1 MGRSEIYTTH
11 FTGNAPGEVLLIGA
25 DAREDPLE
33 DPSVWREVLPR
44 TRLRPD
50 TLHRFVIGA
59 ADRWPVTHVR
69 MEVFPDGGMS
79 RLRLLGELE
88 PDSLDEAMLR
98 WLRALPE
105 SQLHAVLDDVPGLP
119 DETTAALRTRRP
131 FLRHGGVPDAVRD
144 HLLA

>member
-1 MGRSEIYTTH
+1 M
-11 FTGNAPGEVLLIGA
+11 IG
-25 DAREDPLE
+25 
-33 DPSVWREVLPR
+33 
-44 TRLRPD
+44 T
-50 TLHRFVIGA
+50 

-88 PDSLDEAMLR
+88 PGSLDEAMLR

-119 DETTAALRTRRP
+119 DETMAALRTRRP